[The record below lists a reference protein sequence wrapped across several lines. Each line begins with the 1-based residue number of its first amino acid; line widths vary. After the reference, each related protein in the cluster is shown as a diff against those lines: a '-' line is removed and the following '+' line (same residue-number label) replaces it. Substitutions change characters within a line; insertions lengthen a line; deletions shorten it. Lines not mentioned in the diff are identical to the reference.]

1 VAAGAWRRPSSTP
14 EPWDD
19 LTGDEELKDEDD
31 HQGRHVADHLN
42 VGTADQP
49 EKSVRRRSAEPN
61 CESHEE
67 CRKGVGPRPSFT
79 IAPHSA
85 TGGRTP
91 APRKLNVEAVSAAN
105 AR

>member
-67 CRKGVGPRPSFT
+67 CRKGVGPLRIVAEIMHGLPDRS
-79 IAPHSA
+79 
-85 TGGRTP
+85 TP
-91 APRKLNVEAVSAAN
+91 EIVAAVPP
-105 AR
+105 